1 MWVLSSKQCDSH
13 VSKFTR
19 AQYHLP
25 PLLALFQRASFVVTP
40 IHQPPPHARLR
51 FISLNFSRSY
61 LPITPHLSPPC
72 VYADGWLWATLDQG
86 AGILDSAL
94 NNLSL
99 AMVYSCDVM
108 RGVETLEGL
117 IRKDPR
123 LYMLDVVIFNLCT
136 LYDLSF
142 DAVASA
148 KKKRTLQAVAQRFR
162 LEDIDAASF
171 RMS

>member
-1 MWVLSSKQCDSH
+1 MPNQASRLEGGVNRRLVSNIRRLVKQIRWYDTCCIQQCFPTHQAKRIMFFYVLPGLFVFSH
-13 VSKFTR
+13 PFR
-19 AQYHLP
+19 
-25 PLLALFQRASFVVTP
+25 
-40 IHQPPPHARLR
+40 
-51 FISLNFSRSY
+51 
-61 LPITPHLSPPC
+61 
-72 VYADGWLWATLDQG
+72 ADGWLWATLDQG
-86 AGILDSAL
+86 AGLVDSAL

-108 RGVETLEGL
+108 RGVKTLEAL

-142 DAVASA
+142 DAIASA

-162 LEDIDAASF
+162 LEDIDPASF

>member
-1 MWVLSSKQCDSH
+1 MSKVSRQCLSAPYCRPLFFVELPRVNPNQ
-13 VSKFTR
+13 
-19 AQYHLP
+19 QP
-25 PLLALFQRASFVVTP
+25 PLLLFVFRFSLPRVFD
-40 IHQPPPHARLR
+40 RLFFLR
-51 FISLNFSRSY
+51 PLS
-61 LPITPHLSPPC
+61 PITLEQLL
-72 VYADGWLWATLDQG
+72 YADGWLWATLDQG

-123 LYMLDVVIFNLCT
+123 LYMLDVVVFNLCT

-148 KKKRTLQAVAQRFR
+148 KKKRTLQGVAQRFR